1 MIGRRE
7 ALFYHDELI
16 RRFGGLHG
24 VRDEGILDASLN
36 RPFATFGGVD
46 LFSTAMEK
54 AAAMMHGIITGHPF
68 IDGNKRT
75 GFALARLILQDGGLD
90 IHAGRDEEYDLV
102 IRVATGRMDVEEVH
116 AWTKTRTKP
125 LK

>member
-1 MIGRRE
+1 
-7 ALFYHDELI
+7 
-16 RRFGGLHG
+16 
-24 VRDEGILDASLN
+24 
-36 RPFATFGGVD
+36 
-46 LFSTAMEK
+46 
-54 AAAMMHGIITGHPF
+54 MMHGIITGHPF

-102 IRVATGRMDVEEVH
+102 IHVATGRMEVEEVH
-116 AWTKTRTKP
+116 AWMKTRTKP